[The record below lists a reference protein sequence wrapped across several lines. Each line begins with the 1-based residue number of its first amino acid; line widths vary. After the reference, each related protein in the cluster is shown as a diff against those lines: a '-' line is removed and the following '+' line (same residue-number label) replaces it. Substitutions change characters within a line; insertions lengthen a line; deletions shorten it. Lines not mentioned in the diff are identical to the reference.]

1 MVVADS
7 GAEAAPDEE
16 GELVHAGPLV
26 AQGYWQDTAH
36 RRTLSPRA
44 GVLRAGGMAVW
55 SGDRVRR
62 DAEGLLH
69 FVGRRDAMIK
79 TSGNRVSP
87 QEVEEAAVATGL
99 VAEAVALGLPDPHLG
114 HAIHLV
120 ARPAVA
126 PEKAEAE
133 LLPALTRAL
142 PNFMV
147 PRLSTGGRTCRS
159 APTAS
164 WTAWRWPP
172 NSRAEIRMKPL
183 GPIPPGF
190 AAIDGELAIAGRK
203 ASDLRRRRGIPRC
216 SSMRANCSTG
226 RWPGCAPRCRSGWR
240 STMR

>member
-1 MVVADS
+1 
-7 GAEAAPDEE
+7 
-16 GELVHAGPLV
+16 
-26 AQGYWQDTAH
+26 
-36 RRTLSPRA
+36 
-44 GVLRAGGMAVW
+44 
-55 SGDRVRR
+55 
-62 DAEGLLH
+62 
-69 FVGRRDAMIK
+69 MIK

-172 NSRAEIRMKPL
+172 NSRAEITHE
-183 GPIPPGF
+183 
-190 AAIDGELAIAGRK
+190 AARPHPARF
-203 ASDLRRRRGIPRC
+203 RRDRRGTGHRWSQGERSVADAGNTRC